1 MTVKNVS
8 AWRLNAAEKA
18 ILAERVAAGECEA
31 AVKRELQTKKAEA
44 NEERKL
50 AAQAVAQKAQKQAQQ
65 GRAKA
70 KAKAGAKAAAAAPP
84 SLGDD
89 QGAQRHRQ
97 PWLLLAGASRHR
109 HDPCRVRCRVPDAA
123 PTENFRGGDPEWRAG
138 AVRASKSSRGP
149 RGPWH
154 LQVQHFDLVAESL
167 QSPTPGVPMS
177 RKRVMDLAEFSF
189 GSDGTP
195 RFHSERMIEV
205 AVSKSD
211 VETEQPSNLQMISPE
226 ELVHAS
232 FAGCAMAIQILGSLS
247 HFSPFET

>member
-18 ILAERVAAGECEA
+18 ILAERVAAGESEA

-65 GRAKA
+65 GKAKA

-89 QGAQRHRQ
+89 KELNDTA
-97 PWLLLAGASRHR
+97 
-109 HDPCRVRCRVPDAA
+109 
-123 PTENFRGGDPEWRAG
+123 NRGYY
-138 AVRASKSSRGP
+138 
-149 RGPWH
+149 
-154 LQVQHFDLVAESL
+154 LQVQADIATILAEFGADFRTQLPLKISAGETLSGVQAPFERAKAREALEAHGTYRCSISIWWLNSL

-232 FAGCAMAIQILGSLS
+232 FAGCAMAIQILGSLN
-247 HFSPFET
+247 FSPF